1 MFLVLEIW
9 EPTEGAEPQTVTYPR
24 ATENEAM
31 SSYHII
37 LSQAAVSQHFRHGA
51 IIMRPDGKYI
61 DRQSFTHPVTEQT
74 NE

>member
-9 EPTEGAEPQTVTYPR
+9 EPTEGAEPQTIAYPR

-61 DRQSFTHPVTEQT
+61 DRQSFTHPVAEQT